1 MILLDDFMS
10 VFMGITYDSN
20 DPSRCGESPSPFQSF
35 DAYFFDFMNCF
46 REIQSLLFL
55 VCDDVLKSM
64 KVIKVIKVI
73 KVMSK
78 VARLSDMDQDL
89 DEQF

>member
-1 MILLDDFMS
+1 MTAMTPRDM
-10 VFMGITYDSN
+10 VKV
-20 DPSRCGESPSPFQSF
+20 PVPFQSF

-46 REIQSLLFL
+46 REIQSILFL

-64 KVIKVIKVI
+64 KVMKVMKLMKVMKVM

-78 VARLSDMDQDL
+78 VARLSA
-89 DEQF
+89 